1 MYDLDISIRLAKF
14 ILNLKE
20 DNFYSFKDFI
30 IDFFKDFSNENKN
43 YWEYE
48 AWAKAIL
55 DTKLEREKQ
64 KVIIFK
70 KGKID
75 TKNKFNVSIV
85 FKYASLLKEIF
96 DNDLFT
102 TLYCHISNE
111 NRKHDFLLFIDYLM
125 ENYRNKSKI
134 LEALEKMSEIGIYE
148 FTYKKDFNFDG
159 EYEFIESIN
168 SGQGVFS
175 DGNMNWLSRTNSSF
189 PVSISGANYIIEYK
203 KQSNIYSFRTMKL
216 KNFDFD
222 LNTLPTKKMLSCT
235 GAGIDRKVVN
245 DKTIATD
252 LVYEL
257 NSCTDSLKKAFELY
271 ESLIQSLEIAKTKEE
286 YDIIKTK
293 LLEIQNSLEQL
304 KLFLISECEQQNI
317 IKSPEL
323 KDSLE
328 RKSKSLG
335 SKN

>member
-1 MYDLDISIRLAKF
+1 MYDLDISVRLAQF

-20 DNFYSFKDFI
+20 DNFNSFKDFV
-30 IDFFKDFSNENKN
+30 IDFFKDFSNENKK

-48 AWAKAIL
+48 EWAKNL
-55 DTKLEREKQ
+55 LQ
-64 KVIIFK
+64 MNIINENYHINLFPKESDNEFDK
-70 KGKID
+70 KI
-75 TKNKFNVSIV
+75 IE
-85 FKYASLLKEIF
+85 KYASLLAEIF
-96 DNDLFT
+96 DHDLFA
-102 TLYCHISNE
+102 TLFCHISNE

-125 ENYRNKSKI
+125 ENYNNKSKI
-134 LEALEKMSEIGIYE
+134 LNALKKMSEIGIYE
-148 FTYKKDFNFDG
+148 FNYKKDFNFDG

-189 PVSISGANYIIEYK
+189 PVSINGANYIIEYK
-203 KQSNIYSFRTMKL
+203 RQSDIYSFKTMKL

-222 LNTLPTKKMLSCT
+222 LDTLPTKKMLSCT
-235 GAGIDRKVVN
+235 GAGIDYEVVK

-257 NSCTDSLKKAFELY
+257 NSCTDSLKKVFELY
-271 ESLIQSLEIAKTKEE
+271 EILIQSLEIAKTKEE
-286 YDIIKTK
+286 YDIIKSK
-293 LLEIQNSLEQL
+293 LLESQKSLEQL
-304 KLFLISECEQQNI
+304 KLFLISECNEQNI